1 MQGHMDILVTGSIAY
16 DYLMRFPGKF
26 TDYLLPEHLENISL
40 SFLVSE
46 MTKHWGGVAANIAYN
61 LALFGLRPKL
71 FGTVGSDFGDYR
83 NWLNQAG
90 VDTSTIRQYDDQ
102 LTSSFFVN
110 TDQDNNQIAS
120 FYGGAMERARELRLV
135 DVHDGE
141 PDLVIISPNDPQA
154 MSSIAAECQE
164 RGLRFIYDPS
174 QQVPRLAGAVLR
186 RDLQGAYAMCVNAY
200 EAEII
205 CRKAELTLAELC
217 AQVEILIVTQGAR
230 GCRVYHQ
237 GQEMSVPAYPTD
249 AIVDPTGGG
258 DAFRAGFFRCLIAGL
273 SLRLAAQVGAL
284 TATYALESVGTQ
296 NHHFTVPAFL
306 ERYRQQFDDEG
317 QLDQLLPE

>member
-1 MQGHMDILVTGSIAY
+1 MDILVTGSIAY

-26 TDYLLPEHLENISL
+26 TDYLLPEHLDNISL

-61 LALFGLRPKL
+61 MALFGLRPKL

-83 NWLNQAG
+83 NWLDKAG

-120 FYGGAMERARELRLV
+120 FYGGAMERARELRLT
-135 DVHDGE
+135 DVYDGE
-141 PDLVIISPNDPQA
+141 PDLVIISPNDPVA
-154 MSSIAAECQE
+154 MSHIAAECQE

-174 QQVPRLAGAVLR
+174 QQVPRLDGEVLR
-186 RDLQGAYAMCVNAY
+186 RDMQGAYSMCVNAY

-205 CRKAELTLAELC
+205 CRKAELTLHELC
-217 AQVEILIVTQGAR
+217 AQVGVLIISQGAR
-230 GCRVYHQ
+230 GCLVYHE
-237 GQEMSVPAYPTD
+237 GQELSVPAYPTD
-249 AIVDPTGGG
+249 AVVDPTGGG
-258 DAFRAGFFRCLIAGL
+258 DAFRAGFFRCLIEGL
-273 SLRLAAQVGAL
+273 PLRLSAQAGAL

-296 NHHFTVPAFL
+296 NHHFTLPAFI
-306 ERYRQQFDDEG
+306 ERFRRQFDDEG
-317 QLDQLLPE
+317 QLDCLLT